1 MSRKVWIAVAAAVLV
16 AVAVIAF
23 VATGGRHDDGT
34 PAEQLSSW
42 VTGTGLGQDLGAL
55 RQDGK
60 DVNEVLSHHRGT
72 GAMHTVCSVLSV
84 TAESAHS
91 NLPTPDTKTT
101 QLLARA
107 YTLEYEAGND
117 CYDAGVTGTALLK
130 RSAEDR
136 AEAQHIVEEALAR
149 VEAVTGATVSTT
161 TTTQPTA
168 GTGIF
173 G

>member
-1 MSRKVWIAVAAAVLV
+1 MSRKGWIAVVAAVMV
-16 AVAVIAF
+16 AVAVVAF
-23 VATGGRHDDGT
+23 VVSGGSKGGGT
-34 PAEQLSSW
+34 PGERLSAW
-42 VTGTGLGQDLGAL
+42 VTATGLGQDLGAL
-55 RQDGK
+55 RQDGV
-60 DVNEVLSHHRGT
+60 DVEEVLAHHRGT
-72 GAMHTVCSVLSV
+72 GAVHTVCGVLSV

-91 NLPTPDTKTT
+91 NLPSPDTRTT

-117 CYDAGVTGTALLK
+117 CYAAGATGSALLR
-130 RSAEDR
+130 RSARER
-136 AEAQHIVEEALAR
+136 ADAQRLIDEALAR
-149 VEAVTGATVSTT
+149 VRAVTGDTVATT

>member
-1 MSRKVWIAVAAAVLV
+1 MSRRVWIAVAAAVLV
-16 AVAVIAF
+16 AVAVVAF
-23 VATGGRHDDGT
+23 VATGGRHGGGT
-34 PAEQLSSW
+34 PKEQLSAW

-55 RQDGK
+55 RQDGVEV
-60 DVNEVLSHHRGT
+60 DEVLSDHRGT

-91 NLPTPDTKTT
+91 SLPSPDTEIT

-130 RSAEDR
+130 RSAKER
-136 AEAQHIVEEALAR
+136 AEAQHIVDEALAR
-149 VEAVTGATVSTT
+149 VQAVTGATVSTT